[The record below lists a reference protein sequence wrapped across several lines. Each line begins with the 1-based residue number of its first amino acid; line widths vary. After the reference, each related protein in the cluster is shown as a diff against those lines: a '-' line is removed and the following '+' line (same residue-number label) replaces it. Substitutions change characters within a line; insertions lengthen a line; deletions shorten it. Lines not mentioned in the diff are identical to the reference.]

1 MGAVAPTAPTLTR
14 TLNAKFSMTKNRKI
28 VSVTS
33 KVQASKDNNNKSI
46 SPFTLSLATPS
57 DLCVRPL
64 SLSGFQLGNSN
75 VVNTI
80 LHDGPVHESASSVS
94 YNNPIVF
101 EVNVSVKQLYANPTS
116 FSVAW

>member
-1 MGAVAPTAPTLTR
+1 MYELYQNLVPPFIIKR
-14 TLNAKFSMTKNRKI
+14 IINSQFYKI
-28 VSVTS
+28 
-33 KVQASKDNNNKSI
+33 
-46 SPFTLSLATPS
+46 
-57 DLCVRPL
+57 CMRP